1 MVLLAHVLL
10 LLLLLL
16 CPLLLVVALLLVR
29 RSVLLDALLHRRE
42 LVVFLFVVAGND
54 QMMHR
59 RVLLLLVPRLNV
71 EVRLRV
77 DLLDVQERRRIDNQ
91 RVRPGLLGPRWHDGH
106 LTSTLGPGN
115 VRLNG
120 RIR

>member
-10 LLLLLL
+10 LL
-16 CPLLLVVALLLVR
+16 CPLLVVALLLVR
-29 RSVLLDALLHRRE
+29 RGVLLDALLHRRE

-71 EVRLRV
+71 EVRLWI
-77 DLLDVQERRRIDNQ
+77 DLLHVQERGRIDDQ
-91 RVRPGLLGPRWHDGH
+91 RVRSGLLRPRWYDGH
-106 LTSTLGPGN
+106 LASALGPGN
-115 VRLNG
+115 VRLHG
-120 RIR
+120 CIG